1 MWLLSRKCIT
11 IYFTKVKLCEISL
24 SSTIYDFSVDHSP
37 IEKEDILDFHEYL
50 IKIII

>member
-11 IYFTKVKLCEISL
+11 TYFTKVKLCEVSL
-24 SSTIYDFSVDHSP
+24 SSTIYDFSVDRSP